1 MSNKLESIK
10 TDSLVTATGG
20 RGAWAGGSHSL
31 LPLLGGFGGFG
42 GFGGAAAA
50 AANAQNQQMT
60 DMCMCM
66 ALANRPRPPG
76 Y

>member
-31 LPLLGGFGGFG
+31 LPFLGGFGGFG
-42 GFGGAAAA
+42 GGAAAA